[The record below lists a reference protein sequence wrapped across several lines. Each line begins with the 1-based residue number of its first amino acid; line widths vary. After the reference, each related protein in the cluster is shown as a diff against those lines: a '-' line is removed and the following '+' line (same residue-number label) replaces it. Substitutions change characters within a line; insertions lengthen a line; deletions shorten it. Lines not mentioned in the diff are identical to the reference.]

1 MIKQN
6 SLAVYKGKCAIVR
19 ETGDKITISMQKTG
33 EIKVREKDIIVLHP
47 GPCTSLNALETPLAQ
62 DEAPVI
68 WELLEAEN
76 FGGGKP
82 YTVRE
87 LAELIWNVWTPESA
101 WAAYSLLREGVY
113 FSGEPN
119 AIQPRS
125 AAEVQ
130 SSIAGRAAKEREVVQ
145 RGAFLERLKI
155 RKLDLPADAAF
166 LSDVEA
172 LAFGKTDKSKTMRDA
187 GLGETPVE
195 AHKLLLCC
203 GAWDVF
209 VNPFP
214 SREGLLLK
222 QAAAEIA
229 PPPEEE
235 RADLSALEAFAIDN
249 ADSADP
255 DDALSIERQGDIYI
269 LYVHVS
275 DPAASILPGSG
286 ADVEAR
292 NRGATAYLP
301 EGVYRM
307 LKESALPVFA
317 LGLSQITPA
326 LTFKL
331 KLGLDGS
338 LQEIDIFPSYVQVQR
353 LTYCQADRILNGS
366 AGEAEIEGGRQT
378 LALLKRIAELNVRRR
393 LSAGASIIDF
403 PEVHITV
410 KDGVVAIEPQ
420 KSFESAVVVREC
432 MLMAG
437 EGAARWAL
445 SRRLPFPYVS
455 QETGDVPKAI
465 LDGLAGSY
473 QLRRC
478 MRPRLLSVKPSL
490 HWGLGL
496 DIYTQVTS
504 PLRRYTDLVCHE
516 QIRAALAGRQPLGE
530 DEVLARLAVAERGSI
545 CAMRAERASCAHWT
559 RVFLSDKIGSVWDA
573 VVLDLKGTH
582 TVMFIP
588 QLGLEVQAAVHGSA
602 AKVKPND
609 EIKVKIASVKIAEGI
624 INITGS
630 ES

>member
-6 SLAVYKGKCAIVR
+6 SLAVYRGKCAIVR
-19 ETGDKITISMQKTG
+19 ETGDKITISIQKTG
-33 EIKVREKDIIVLHP
+33 EIKVREKDITVLHP

-68 WELLEAEN
+68 WELLEAE
-76 FGGGKP
+76 GAGGKT
-82 YTVRE
+82 YTLRE

-101 WAAYSLLREGVY
+101 WAAYTLLREGVY
-113 FSGEPN
+113 FSGEPD

-125 AAEVQ
+125 AAEVE

-145 RGAFLERLKI
+145 RGAFLERLKL
-155 RKLDLPADAAF
+155 RKLNLPADAAF

-172 LAFGKTDKSKTMRDA
+172 LAFGKTDKSKTMRDT
-187 GLGETPVE
+187 GLAETPVD

-203 GAWDVF
+203 GVWDTF
-209 VNPFP
+209 VNPYP
-214 SREGLLLK
+214 AREGLLLK
-222 QAAAEIA
+222 QAAAEV
-229 PPPEEE
+229 PLPPEEE
-235 RADLSALEAFAIDN
+235 RADLSALTAYAIDN

-255 DDALSIERQGDIYI
+255 DDALSIECIENGYI
-269 LYVHVS
+269 LYVHIS
-275 DPAASILPGSG
+275 DPAASILPGSE

-317 LGLSQITPA
+317 LGLSDISPA
-326 LTFKL
+326 LTFQL
-331 KLGLDGS
+331 KLGTDGS
-338 LQEIDIFPSYVQVQR
+338 LLETDIYPSYVHVKR
-353 LTYCQADRILNGS
+353 LTYCQADHILNGT
-366 AGEAEIEGGRQT
+366 EGGSESERQT
-378 LALLKRIAELNVRRR
+378 FTLLHRIAEQNLKRR

-410 KDGVVAIEPQ
+410 KDGAVTIERQ
-420 KSFESAVVVREC
+420 QSFKSAVVVREC

-445 SRRLPFPYVS
+445 TRRLPFPFVS
-455 QETGDVPKAI
+455 QETGEVPKTI

-496 DIYTQVTS
+496 DLYTQVTS

-516 QIRAALAGRQPLGE
+516 QIRAALAGRQALGE

-573 VVLDLKGTH
+573 VVLDMKGPH
-582 TVMFIP
+582 AVVFIP
-588 QLGLEVQAAVHGSA
+588 LLGLEAQAAVHGSM

-609 EIKVKIASVKIAEGI
+609 EIKVKISSVKIAEGI
-624 INITGS
+624 INITGI